1 MINHDYQTM
10 VWNPE
15 RKEVDVKRMMIYSV
29 IPFLN
34 VYSSWRI
41 QKFWAIQLL
50 LFPFGIM
57 NQLALSYTDTLL
69 VGDLFNLIPLIIVII
84 TLIVSVFLTK
94 TFAQRYNLSVR
105 DDITED

>member
-1 MINHDYQTM
+1 M

-15 RKEVDVKRMMIYSV
+15 RKEVNVKRMMIYSV

-41 QKFWAIQLL
+41 QKFWVIQLL

-57 NQLALSYTDTLL
+57 NQLALAYTDNLL
-69 VGDLFNLIPLIIVII
+69 VGDLYNIIPLIITIV
-84 TLIVSVFLTK
+84 TLIVSVMLTK
-94 TFAQRYNLSVR
+94 TFAQRYNLSVL
-105 DDITED
+105 DSPVED

>member
-1 MINHDYQTM
+1 M

-15 RKEVDVKRMMIYSV
+15 RKEVNVKRMMIYSV

-41 QKFWAIQLL
+41 QKFWVIQLL

-57 NQLALSYTDTLL
+57 SQLALSYTDTLL
-69 VGDLFNLIPLIIVII
+69 VGDLYNIIPLAITIV
-84 TLIVSVFLTK
+84 TLIVSVMLTK
-94 TFAQRYNLSVR
+94 TFAQRYNLSVL
-105 DDITED
+105 DSPVED

>member
-1 MINHDYQTM
+1 M

-15 RKEVDVKRMMIYSV
+15 RKEVNVKRMMIYSV

-41 QKFWAIQLL
+41 QKFWVIQLL

-57 NQLALSYTDTLL
+57 NQLALTYTDNLL
-69 VGDLFNLIPLIIVII
+69 VGDLYNIIPLIITIV
-84 TLIVSVFLTK
+84 TLIVSVMLTK
-94 TFAQRYNLSVR
+94 TFAQRYNLSVL
-105 DDITED
+105 DSPVED